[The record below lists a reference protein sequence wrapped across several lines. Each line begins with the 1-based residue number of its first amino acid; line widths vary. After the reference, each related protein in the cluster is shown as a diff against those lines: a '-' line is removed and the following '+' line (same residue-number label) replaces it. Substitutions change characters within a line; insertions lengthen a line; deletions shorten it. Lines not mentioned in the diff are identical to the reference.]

1 MTKGFRLDHVKYG
14 VPFHKFTNWE
24 LSRVVAHKEGMEFL
38 RSLMKTLESMEKLR
52 PALVELHDELKTIP
66 GI

>member
-1 MTKGFRLDHVKYG
+1 MTAGFTLDHKKYG
-14 VPFHKFTNWE
+14 IPFHKFTNWKIE
-24 LSRVVAHKEGMEFL
+24 RVLAHPEGKGFLKE
-38 RSLMKTLESMEKLR
+38 LMKTLESMEKLR